1 MEKISLTEDLHRLPV
16 GVNCIDN
23 VMGGGLEP
31 KVITEIYG
39 EGGSGKTN
47 LSMQFTISALK
58 SGKSVIYLD
67 TEGFSTERF
76 LQMCGEDNEI
86 ASNMMLYR
94 IESLDDQELAIMKSA
109 KMFEKNRKIGLMV
122 IDSFTEY
129 FRLEKSADYSSRIAG
144 FQKQLNM
151 LSGIALRNGIPVLMT
166 NQIYQNVESNQLLPF
181 GGFIIDHVMKAI
193 FKLEKTGMGKRKM
206 TVFKHRSIPEGNE
219 GEFRIVDYGITCEV

>member
-1 MEKISLTEDLHRLPV
+1 MEKISFADDLQRLPI
-16 GVNCIDN
+16 GVNCIDS

-31 KVITEIYG
+31 RVITEIFG

-47 LSMQFTISALK
+47 ISMQFTINALK
-58 SGKSVIYLD
+58 SGYSVVYLD

-76 LQMCGEDNEI
+76 LQICGTEI
-86 ASNMMLYR
+86 ELAKNLMLYR
-94 IESLDDQELAIMKSA
+94 IDSLDDQELAIMRTA
-109 KMFEKNRKIGLMV
+109 KMFDKSRKIGLLV

-151 LSGIALRNGIPVLMT
+151 LSSIALKNNIPVLMT

-193 FKLEKTGMGKRKM
+193 YKLEKIGMGKRKI
-206 TVFKHRSIPEGNE
+206 TVHKHRSLPEGSQ
-219 GEFRIVDYGITCEV
+219 GEFRIVDYGITCEG

>member
-1 MEKISLTEDLHRLPV
+1 MEKVSLTEDLQRLPV
-16 GVNCIDN
+16 GVSCIDN

-31 KVITEIYG
+31 KVITELFG

-58 SGKSVIYLD
+58 SGKAVIYLD

-76 LQMCGEDNEI
+76 LQMCGNDRDI
-86 ASNMMLYR
+86 VANMMLYR
-94 IESLDDQELAIMKSA
+94 IESLDDQELAIMRSA

-122 IDSFTEY
+122 VDSFTEY
-129 FRLEKSADYSSRIAG
+129 FRLEKSADYSARIAG

-151 LSGIALRNGIPVLMT
+151 LSSIALKNGIPVLMT
-166 NQIYQNVESNQLLPF
+166 NQIYHNVESNQLQPF

-193 FKLEKTGMGKRKM
+193 FKLEKVGMNKRKIS
-206 TVFKHRSIPEGNE
+206 VSKHRSLPEGNE
-219 GEFRIVDYGITCEV
+219 GEFRIIDYGITCEG